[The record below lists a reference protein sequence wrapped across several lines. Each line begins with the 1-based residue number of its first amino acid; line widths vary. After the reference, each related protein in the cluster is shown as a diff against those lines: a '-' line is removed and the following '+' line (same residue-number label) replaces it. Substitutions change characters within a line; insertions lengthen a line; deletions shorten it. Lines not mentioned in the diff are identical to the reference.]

1 MTHIEQM
8 IKDMCPIGV
17 EWKKLAE
24 VTYWD
29 KRFNEVDRSLQPQ
42 IRKYHYYLA
51 NELEDLESPTGTVR
65 ILYTSNKIA
74 YAEEDSVAENVVDAE
89 IVAIPWGGNANIK
102 YFKGKF
108 ITADNR
114 IAVVRDPS
122 VLSTKFVYY
131 WLTKNQTEIDSY
143 YRGAGIKHP
152 SMLKVLSFEI
162 PIPPLEIQ
170 KKIVE
175 CLDKFSALAAE
186 LQAEL
191 QKRRTQYEYYRTR
204 LLTPPPTESNSADS
218 STDEC
223 NSDSQGYTKGIA
235 KVYDWQW
242 KTLGEV
248 GEMIKGSGIQKSDF
262 VDEGLPCIHYGQV
275 HTYYGTFAYKTK
287 SFVSEQL
294 YAKSKKAHT
303 GDLVIATT
311 SEDVD
316 ACCKATAW
324 LGDEDVA
331 VSGDAHIFRHNQN
344 PKYMAYLFQTEMF
357 AQQKRRCATGAK
369 VTRVHGDDMLKF
381 RFPFPSLEEQERVV
395 NFLDKFEVL
404 LNSLS
409 DGIPAEQILQQK
421 RYEYYRDL
429 LLTFDRKAV

>member
-8 IKDMCPIGV
+8 IKDMCPNGV
-17 EWKKLAE
+17 EWKKLSE

-170 KKIVE
+170 KKIVHI
-175 CLDKFSALAAE
+175 LDSFSALAAE

-191 QKRRTQYEYYRTR
+191 QLRRKQYEYYRTR
-204 LLTPPPTESNSADS
+204 LLTPHSDCNSA
-218 STDEC
+218 TK
-223 NSDSQGYTKGIA
+223 SDDAQ
-235 KVYDWQW
+235 WEW
-242 KTLGEV
+242 KTLGEI

-262 VDEGLPCIHYGQV
+262 VEEGKPCIHYGQV
-275 HTYYGTFAYKTK
+275 HTFYGTFAYKNK
-287 SFVSEQL
+287 SYISEEL
-294 YAKSKKAHT
+294 YAKCKKAHT

-311 SEDVD
+311 SEDVE

-331 VSGDAHIFRHNQN
+331 VSGDAHIYRHTQN

-381 RFPFPSLEEQERVV
+381 RFPLPPLAEQERIVSI
-395 NFLDKFEVL
+395 LDKFEAL
-404 LNSLS
+404 TTSLS
-409 DGIPAEQILQQK
+409 DGIPAEQAAQQK

-429 LLTFDRKAV
+429 LLTFPKAEK

>member
-8 IKDMCPIGV
+8 IQDMCPNGV
-17 EWKKLAE
+17 EFKKLGE
-24 VTYWD
+24 VTTIIRGERVTKSQLIENGQYPVVSGGVNPMGYID
-29 KRFNEVDRSLQPQ
+29 KYNREENTITIAQYGSAGFVNYINEKFWANDVCYSVYPNEEL
-42 IRKYHYYLA
+42 INKFLYYYLVHKQGYFYA
-51 NELEDLESPTGTVR
+51 VRNTDAVPYSIALEKIKDLDT
-65 ILYTSNKIA
+65 
-74 YAEEDSVAENVVDAE
+74 
-89 IVAIPWGGNANIK
+89 
-102 YFKGKF
+102 
-108 ITADNR
+108 
-114 IAVVRDPS
+114 
-122 VLSTKFVYY
+122 
-131 WLTKNQTEIDSY
+131 
-143 YRGAGIKHP
+143 
-152 SMLKVLSFEI
+152 

-191 QKRRTQYEYYRTR
+191 QMRRKQYEYYRTQ
-204 LLTPPPTESNSADS
+204 LLTPHSDCNSA
-218 STDEC
+218 
-223 NSDSQGYTKGIA
+223 TKPDDA
-235 KVYDWQW
+235 QWEW
-242 KTLGEV
+242 KTLGEI

-262 VDEGLPCIHYGQV
+262 VEEGKPCIHYGQV
-275 HTYYGTFAYKTK
+275 HTFYGTFAYKNK
-287 SFVSEQL
+287 SYISEEL
-294 YAKSKKAHT
+294 YAKCKKAHT

-311 SEDVD
+311 SEDVE

-331 VSGDAHIFRHNQN
+331 VSGDAHIYRHTQN

-381 RFPFPSLEEQERVV
+381 RFPLPSLAEQERIVSI
-395 NFLDKFEVL
+395 LDKFEAL
-404 LNSLS
+404 TTSLS
-409 DGIPAEQILQQK
+409 DGIPAEQAAQQK

>member
-1 MTHIEQM
+1 MQ
-8 IKDMCPIGV
+8 CQ
-17 EWKKLAE
+17 
-24 VTYWD
+24 Y
-29 KRFNEVDRSLQPQ
+29 
-42 IRKYHYYLA
+42 
-51 NELEDLESPTGTVR
+51 
-65 ILYTSNKIA
+65 
-74 YAEEDSVAENVVDAE
+74 
-89 IVAIPWGGNANIK
+89 
-102 YFKGKF
+102 
-108 ITADNR
+108 
-114 IAVVRDPS
+114 
-122 VLSTKFVYY
+122 
-131 WLTKNQTEIDSY
+131 
-143 YRGAGIKHP
+143 GAGIPALGAKNVN
-152 SMLKVLSFEI
+152 SLEI

-191 QKRRTQYEYYRTR
+191 QKRRTQYEYYRTQ
-204 LLTPPPTESNSADS
+204 LLTPPQNISSHN

-223 NSDSQGYTKGIA
+223 N
-235 KVYDWQW
+235 WEW

-262 VDEGLPCIHYGQV
+262 VEEGKPCIHYGQV
-275 HTYYGTFAYKTK
+275 HTYYGTFAYKNK
-287 SFVSEQL
+287 SYITEEL
-294 YAKSKKAHT
+294 YAKCKKAHK

-311 SEDVD
+311 SEDVE

-331 VSGDAHIFRHNQN
+331 VSGDAHIFRHSQN

-357 AQQKRRCATGAK
+357 AQQKRKCSIGAK

-381 RFPFPSLEEQERVV
+381 RLPFPSLKEQERVV

-409 DGIPAEQILQQK
+409 DGIPAEQAAQQK
-421 RYEYYRDL
+421 RYEYYRDK
-429 LLTFDRKAV
+429 LLTFEKRP